1 MLPGQTAHSL
11 TAVAT
16 ATGIQDRW
24 RGSIISLSNCV
35 CICVGGGEEGR
46 AGEAGRELKDPQRRQ
61 QAAIYVPAHLPS
73 FLGKPQHIS
82 GPLAPETLERCL

>member
-1 MLPGQTAHSL
+1 MLSGQTAHGL
-11 TAVAT
+11 TAVAR

-35 CICVGGGEEGR
+35 CIC
-46 AGEAGRELKDPQRRQ
+46 AGRERREEGGGRQ
-61 QAAIYVPAHLPS
+61 GTERPTEKTTSSIYVPAHLPS

-82 GPLAPETLERCL
+82 GPLAPETLESCL